1 MTRNNPNSSPNSNVA
16 TVKVLTSRII
26 TADPL
31 SGKLREPFLE
41 DQTIT
46 VSQNTGRILAIEP
59 TSHEDLLAG
68 YANAI
73 DLRGKTVLPGLID
86 THVHFFL
93 HPYSETSWDDQ
104 VTRESTVERTVR
116 AVNHAKATLLA
127 GYTSVRDLGT
137 EGAEDADISIRKCIS
152 APMGIIP
159 GPRYHCATRAIV
171 ATGSYGTKNVN
182 RPYVT
187 EVDGKS
193 GADPAS
199 GVEECVRVVRRQ
211 IGAGADWIK
220 IYADYPGRI
229 LNTAAPRLST
239 KSLPLFTR
247 EEVEAMT
254 KTAHSLG
261 VKVAAHCVNADTIK
275 MLVEAGVDTLEHGTQ
290 MTEDVLPLLVEK
302 KVPWTPTFAAYYSH
316 QYPGERPW
324 QSLHKVFSKAIA
336 MGVAITT
343 GGDTGVFAH
352 GENSLELKLMHRLGM
367 DWKTAIH
374 AATWR
379 SWLCIRNMYWDSDEG
394 HAELESYAKGHWQNQ
409 QLGDNDVA
417 VGCIHPGFA
426 ADIIAIDG
434 DLERDFQKAI
444 SPGSVSFVMKA
455 GKVYKQDGISRC

>member
-1 MTRNNPNSSPNSNVA
+1 MTRNNPNNPANSNVA

-41 DQTIT
+41 NQTII
-46 VSQNTGRILAIEP
+46 VSQTTGRILTVEP
-59 TSHEDLLAG
+59 TSHEDLLTG

-104 VTRESTVERTVR
+104 VTRESTAERVVR

-127 GYTSVRDLGT
+127 GYTSNIKRDLGT

-171 ATGSYGTKNVN
+171 ATGSYGPKNVN

-199 GVEECVRVVRRQ
+199 GVDECVRVVRRQ

-220 IYADYPGRI
+220 VSMQLDNQLDAHLVLDIC
-229 LNTAAPRLST
+229 
-239 KSLPLFTR
+239 R

-261 VKVAAHCVNADTIK
+261 VKVAAHCVNAETIK
-275 MLVEAGVDTLEHGTQ
+275 MLIEAGVDTLEHGTA

-302 KVPWTPTFAAYYSH
+302 QIPWTPTFAAYYSH
-316 QYPGERPW
+316 QYPGARPW
-324 QSLHKVFSKAIA
+324 QSLQKVFSKAIKMDA
-336 MGVAITT
+336 AITT
-343 GGDTGVFAH
+343 GGDT
-352 GENSLELKLMHRLGM
+352 
-367 DWKTAIH
+367 
-374 AATWR
+374 
-379 SWLCIRNMYWDSDEG
+379 
-394 HAELESYAKGHWQNQ
+394 
-409 QLGDNDVA
+409 
-417 VGCIHPGFA
+417 
-426 ADIIAIDG
+426 
-434 DLERDFQKAI
+434 
-444 SPGSVSFVMKA
+444 
-455 GKVYKQDGISRC
+455 